1 MRIGKLRLVWLP
13 VVPIIAVAVVG
24 TITPA
29 RSECLSP
36 SSAAGATS
44 TTVYRCSEDNAA
56 DAPSPLII
64 DPDKTTEVERG
75 SADLPWFEPKPTKTE
90 DPIKT
95 SKSPPEKQA
104 PLEKKEDVAKIAP
117 PAAEAVE
124 SQPVDKD
131 VPPVE
136 AVKTKEPETEPPK
149 AEEPETEP
157 PKIEKAK
164 PKPALAKP
172 IKVKVAK
179 AKRTKSKL
187 ARKKLAKTKTAKAQT
202 PQQQPVKTE
211 PAKSDDKVVV
221 WTRKDMSLG
230 NRIVNWLGF

>member
-1 MRIGKLRLVWLP
+1 MRTGKLRLVWLP

-24 TITPA
+24 TIMPV

-44 TTVYRCSEDNAA
+44 TTVYRCSDDNAA
-56 DAPSPLII
+56 ATPSPLII

-95 SKSPPEKQA
+95 SKSPPEKQE

-117 PAAEAVE
+117 PATEAVE
-124 SQPVDKD
+124 SQAVDKV
-131 VPPVE
+131 VPPEE
-136 AVKTKEPETEPPK
+136 AAKT
-149 AEEPETEP
+149 EEPETEP

-164 PKPALAKP
+164 PKPAVAKP
-172 IKVKVAK
+172 AKVKVAK

-187 ARKKLAKTKTAKAQT
+187 ARKKQAKTKTVKAQT
-202 PQQQPVKTE
+202 AQQPVKTE

-230 NRIVNWLGF
+230 SRIVNWLGF